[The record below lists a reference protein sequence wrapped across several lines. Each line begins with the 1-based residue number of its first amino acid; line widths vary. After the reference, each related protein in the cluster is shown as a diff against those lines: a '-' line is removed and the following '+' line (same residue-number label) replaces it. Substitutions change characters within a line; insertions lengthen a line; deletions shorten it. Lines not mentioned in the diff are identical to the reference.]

1 MVQYSHL
8 FRNFPQLVVVHIAK
22 GFNVVN
28 QTEVDVFLEFSC
40 FFYDPKDV
48 GNLKPLNCTL

>member
-8 FRNFPQLVVVHIAK
+8 FRNFPQPVVVHTAK